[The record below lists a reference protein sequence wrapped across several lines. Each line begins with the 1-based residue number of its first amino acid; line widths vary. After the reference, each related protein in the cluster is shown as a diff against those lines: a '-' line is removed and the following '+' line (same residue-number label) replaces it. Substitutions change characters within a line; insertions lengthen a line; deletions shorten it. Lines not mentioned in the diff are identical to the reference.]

1 MELHSQLLRALSG
14 SLQDAGAARHL
25 RPIGPGLTSAW
36 PRCRRSGLE
45 AAGLEVQALASLFF
59 AASRM
64 ALTLFGGVLEKEAAH
79 LSHHDRVGRLN
90 LEDEFLS

>member
-1 MELHSQLLRALSG
+1 M
-14 SLQDAGAARHL
+14 
-25 RPIGPGLTSAW
+25 
-36 PRCRRSGLE
+36 
-45 AAGLEVQALASLFF
+45 QALASLFF